1 MKTYKIPCGWEVY
14 GYLEIEAESLEDAV
28 EIAESDDTN
37 LPTKSSYTE
46 GSFWV
51 DRAEIDAVTDSY
63 PPPSSPSHCCRPTEL
78 PDTVTR
84 VDGYWNDGKPFEG
97 YLIHE
102 FDGLEDGDH
111 YTDDEIF
118 FYGVSRATIE
128 KSLAES
134 GECKVDDFVITA
146 IVD

>member
-1 MKTYKIPCGWEVY
+1 MKT
-14 GYLEIEAESLEDAV
+14 
-28 EIAESDDTN
+28 
-37 LPTKSSYTE
+37 
-46 GSFWV
+46 
-51 DRAEIDAVTDSY
+51 
-63 PPPSSPSHCCRPTEL
+63 PPSSPSHCCRPTEL

-84 VDGYWNDGKPFEG
+84 VDGYWNDGKPFAPPSSPSHCCRPTELPDTVTRVDGYWSNDGTPFEG

-134 GECKVDDFVITA
+134 GECKIDDFVITA

>member
-51 DRAEIDAVTDSY
+51 DRAEIDD
-63 PPPSSPSHCCRPTEL
+63 
-78 PDTVTR
+78 DTVPDLCR
-84 VDGYWNDGKPFEG
+84 KLDSLLLAKPVPTAFPVAVPNH
-97 YLIHE
+97 LLD
-102 FDGLEDGDH
+102 FLRLKRDH
-111 YTDDEIF
+111 QI
-118 FYGVSRATIE
+118 
-128 KSLAES
+128 
-134 GECKVDDFVITA
+134 
-146 IVD
+146 